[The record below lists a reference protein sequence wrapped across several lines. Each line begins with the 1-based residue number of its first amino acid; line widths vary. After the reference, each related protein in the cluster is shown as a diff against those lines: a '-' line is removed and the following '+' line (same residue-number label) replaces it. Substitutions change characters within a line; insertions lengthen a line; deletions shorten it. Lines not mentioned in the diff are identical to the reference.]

1 MMTTTASWNDLSE
14 KEQLESIFWDA
25 YKDAFGIRPRFIN
38 FPDMSVEELQKELD
52 SLSTVIQQQ
61 ERNRLAEENEAA
73 DQVERTILNL
83 MQAGAKDR
91 DMAVRWLMEANEAN
105 GDKEYLCFLLGVS
118 YGYFN

>member
-1 MMTTTASWNDLSE
+1 MTTTASWNDLSE